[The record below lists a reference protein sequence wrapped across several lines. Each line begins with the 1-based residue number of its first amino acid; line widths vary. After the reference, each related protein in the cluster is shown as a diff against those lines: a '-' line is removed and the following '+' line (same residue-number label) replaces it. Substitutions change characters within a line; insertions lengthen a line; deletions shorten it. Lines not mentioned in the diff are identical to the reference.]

1 VVVLTSFLLVVDAGS
16 DGVDTTVD
24 PLLAL
29 DPNSSTR
36 ERDSVGIAAV
46 SPTRGLRIRDV
57 LRTVAVA
64 FLGHEESGFTG
75 GW

>member
-1 VVVLTSFLLVVDAGS
+1 MTSFLRVVDAGS

-36 ERDSVGIAAV
+36 ERDFVGIAAV
-46 SPTRGLRIRDV
+46 SLTRGLRIRDV

-64 FLGHEESGFTG
+64 FLGHEERRVHWG
-75 GW
+75 